1 MICREMVSFNFM
13 QSTFWKSTYA
23 VPQPVASGRETDT
36 TGTDRNG
43 EDLANENPGSWTPG
57 GSEEE
62 DIDANE
68 GNQGSGCVLVV
79 GEGGSDSTDNKLA
92 DDHAQGSV
100 DHDGAT
106 AETLNGPEGNRGGDD
121 IDNGENH
128 GNQERVVDRAKGLQ
142 EDRGVV
148 EDEVDTGPLLHH
160 LEGSSEN
167 RATEVRP
174 WVGESTLEAVCPGRD
189 VPALRDDLH
198 LILVVGN
205 NLGEFL
211 LNVVRVDGLA
221 TNASKDCSSVHKV
234 TLLDEVA
241 GRLRKEEETEAKN
254 HGWEE
259 LDSDGDAV

>member
-1 MICREMVSFNFM
+1 M
-13 QSTFWKSTYA
+13 STYA

-36 TGTDRNG
+36 TGTDGDG
-43 EDLANENPGSWTPG
+43 EDLANENPGTRAPG

-62 DIDANE
+62 DVDADE
-68 GNQGSGCVLVV
+68 GNQGSGRVLVIR
-79 GEGGSDSTDNKLA
+79 EGGSDSTDNKLA
-92 DDHAQGSV
+92 DDHSQGSV

-106 AETLNGPEGNRGGDD
+106 AETLNGVEGDWGGDD

-128 GNQERVVDRAKGLQ
+128 GNQERVVDRAEGLQ

-160 LEGSSEN
+160 LEGGSEN
-167 RATEVRP
+167 RAAEVRA

-211 LNVVRVDGLA
+211 LDVVRVDGLA
-221 TNASKDCSSVHKV
+221 TNAGKDCSSVDKV

-241 GRLRKEEETEAKN
+241 GRLGKEEETDEKDQ
-254 HGWEE
+254 GWEE
-259 LDSDGDAV
+259 LDSDGDTV